1 MKSGQNNKYVLFV
14 FLIFLITTFAIPVHG
29 DGYSDNITIVNEF
42 NETIDKY
49 APEYR
54 IPARGEEIPVE
65 INEIENLENYSPEFN
80 LANMEEG
87 TVENGVQKGEADL
100 IREGLIKFSDPK
112 DRERALEMYSPEHNI
127 TAEYPPNNE
136 NPAIEVEPPDAP
148 EFRDITARTFAG
160 LFENFIDGIK
170 FW

>member
-1 MKSGQNNKYVLFV
+1 MLNWEKQRYNIFAFLLFIIIS
-14 FLIFLITTFAIPVHG
+14 LAIPVHG
-29 DGYSDNITIVNEF
+29 DSYSENITIVNEF

-65 INEIENLENYSPEFN
+65 INEVKSLENYSPEFN
-80 LANMEEG
+80 LANMEG
-87 TVENGVQKGEADL
+87 STVENGVQKGEGDL
-100 IREGLIKFSDPK
+100 IREGLIKFSDPA

-127 TAEYPPNNE
+127 TVDDTPSNE
-136 NPAIEVEPPDAP
+136 NPPIEVEPPDAP

-160 LFENFIDGIK
+160 LFENFIDSIK

>member
-1 MKSGQNNKYVLFV
+1 MKSGQNNKYISFV
-14 FLIFLITTFAIPVHG
+14 CLLFLIATLVIPVHG
-29 DGYSDNITIVNEF
+29 DGYSENITIVNEF

-80 LANMEEG
+80 LANMEGG

-127 TAEYPPNNE
+127 TVDDPPSNEYPP
-136 NPAIEVEPPDAP
+136 IEVEPPDAP
-148 EFRDITARTFAG
+148 ELRDITARTFAG

>member
-1 MKSGQNNKYVLFV
+1 MKSGQNNKYISFV
-14 FLIFLITTFAIPVHG
+14 CLLFLIATLVIPVHG
-29 DGYSDNITIVNEF
+29 DGYSENITIVNEF

-80 LANMEEG
+80 LANMEG
-87 TVENGVQKGEADL
+87 STVENGVQKGEGDL

-112 DRERALEMYSPEHNI
+112 DRERALERYSPEHNI
-127 TAEYPPNNE
+127 TADGPPSNE
-136 NPAIEVEPPDAP
+136 HPPIEPIEDTS
-148 EFRDITARTFAG
+148 ERYNMTASSVFIG
-160 LFENFIDGIK
+160 FFENLIDSIK